1 MMTLR
6 KLLLSVYRRHRYT
19 NFEWAILVE
28 KAEMLSFISNLYIEP
43 CFGTEKK
50 EKEILTHHFLLKLRA
65 VKKV

>member
-43 CFGTEKK
+43 CFGTEK
-50 EKEILTHHFLLKLRA
+50 EILTHHFLLKLD
-65 VKKV
+65 KNKNNT